1 MWITYYRS
9 YSWSSSWG
17 CWLDP
22 LMDALAG
29 EYDMN
34 TYFGY
39 LSYIMGILV
48 LLLVSAIT
56 MFLII
61 RRVKKLDMTSAL
73 KEKEV

>member
-1 MWITYYRS
+1 
-9 YSWSSSWG
+9 
-17 CWLDP
+17 
-22 LMDALAG
+22 MDSLAG

-39 LSYIMGILV
+39 LSYIVGILV

>member
-17 CWLDP
+17 FWLDP

-39 LSYIMGILV
+39 LSYIVGILV

>member
-1 MWITYYRS
+1 
-9 YSWSSSWG
+9 
-17 CWLDP
+17 
-22 LMDALAG
+22 MDALAG